1 MLFDEAHTDDLKS
14 WLTSELGPIC
24 DADPEVLADYVLAL
38 LKHEGPEAEL
48 QTLLTE
54 QLEDF
59 LAAETQ
65 PFVAKTFQAIADK
78 AYLPTSESH
87 HHQAAAATT
96 DPSNDAHTLA
106 STSDTAADTSLGS
119 RKRRADHDDD
129 DAAAH
134 DSTRSPPRQT
144 RRLQDT
150 NATPGSD
157 DSRAGRARERDS
169 RERATNSAASDAN
182 GSQNEGGR
190 RDSRPKQ
197 LCRDYHNKGFC
208 PRGAG
213 CKFEHSADMQPSN
226 ANARNHPQQHQQP
239 PFHMMAPG
247 GPNGMHG
254 PPMMFP
260 PFGAPPQGWHPSMGP
275 APGMP
280 SNNAAPGAPSSMNGD
295 PQNLANRMG
304 GQVPPPPQGLDAVPF
319 ANHQGGPFSGGM
331 GPGGRGGAGSGRG
344 RGRGGGPPGTF
355 QSSRRSNTTLVIEN
369 VPADSLDLIKVNEY
383 FKKFGTITNI
393 SIDKPGSKALV
404 SYSQPS
410 EAKTAHESPDVIFGN
425 RFVKV
430 YFQRLDE
437 AAGGPAA
444 GSSPTPRP
452 PTSAAATPRNI
463 FVPGK
468 MSNVYHARPP
478 VAGGSNPGGASGAAG
493 AMSEERK
500 KLLDDQRTK
509 QAALDAQLAEQKS
522 LIAKFGDKDLTPED
536 KKQTMTQL
544 KKLGDEIKASTE
556 AVKAAVEA
564 LQAAPREAPPSTA
577 AAGADAGNWKAEKE
591 KREKEQLDREL
602 DLHSQGSSPSSTTE
616 ELKKKLESLKAEA
629 ASLGIDGAAAGPA
642 SYGFNS
648 RGRGRGGYI
657 PRGRGGYNA
666 YAPRGG
672 AAMGPNRSFRIDNRT
687 TKLKIDDLPEGVEA
701 DKVKQHFA
709 SFGELEAFDAATA
722 TVVYKA
728 RTSAEQALRGGAE
741 IPEVGSVKL
750 SWIQPAPAAA
760 PAAAAVAATGTAA
773 ATTGDTGS
781 SAEGVGQAAATG
793 DEEYE
798 DDRDSSW
805 KR

>member
-59 LAAETQ
+59 LAAETE

-78 AYLPTSESH
+78 VYLPTSEAH
-87 HHQAAAATT
+87 DHDAAAANAL
-96 DPSNDAHTLA
+96 P
-106 STSDTAADTSLGS
+106 STSDAAAADTSTAS

-129 DAAAH
+129 DDASH
-134 DSTRSPPRQT
+134 DSTRSPPRQA

-169 RERATNSAASDAN
+169 RERAADAT
-182 GSQNEGGR
+182 GR
-190 RDSRPKQ
+190 ENRPKQ

-208 PRGAG
+208 PRGTS
-213 CKFEHSADMQPSN
+213 CKFEHSADVQPGN

-260 PFGAPPQGWHPSMGP
+260 PFGVPPQGWHPSMGP

-280 SNNAAPGAPSSMNGD
+280 PNNAAPGAPANMNGD
-295 PQNLANRMG
+295 AQNLANRMG
-304 GQVPPPPQGLDAVPF
+304 GQLPPPQGSEGVPF
-319 ANHQGGPFSGGM
+319 ANHPGAPFNGGM
-331 GPGGRGGAGSGRG
+331 GPGGRGGAMGGRG

-437 AAGGPAA
+437 AAGGSAA
-444 GSSPTPRP
+444 GPSPTPRP
-452 PTSAAATPRNI
+452 PPSAAVPPRNN

-468 MSNVYHARPP
+468 TSNVYHARPP
-478 VAGGSNPGGASGAAG
+478 VAGGSHPGGAAG
-493 AMSEERK
+493 AAGGMSEERK
-500 KLLDDQRTK
+500 KLFDDQRAK

-522 LIAKFGDKDLTPED
+522 LLARFGDKDLTPED
-536 KKQTMTQL
+536 KKATMAQL
-544 KKLGDEIKASTE
+544 KKLGDEIKASTD

-564 LQAAPREAPPSTA
+564 LQAAPKDAPAPA
-577 AAGADAGNWKAEKE
+577 AAGADAGSWKAEKE

-602 DLHSQGSSPSSTTE
+602 DMHAQGSSASSTTD
-616 ELKKKLESLKAEA
+616 ELKKKLEALKAEA
-629 ASLGIDGAAAGPA
+629 ASLGLDGAAASG

-672 AAMGPNRSFRIDNRT
+672 AAMGANRSLRIDNRT
-687 TKLKIDDLPEGVEA
+687 TKLKIDDLPSGVDA

-709 SFGELEAFDAATA
+709 GFGELEAFDADAA
-722 TVVYKA
+722 TVVFKA
-728 RTSAEQALRGGAE
+728 RTSAEQALRGGAD
-741 IPEVGSVKL
+741 IPDVGAVRL
-750 SWIQPAPAAA
+750 SWIQPPAVAPAV
-760 PAAAAVAATGTAA
+760 AAAARAHGEQA
-773 ATTGDTGS
+773 
-781 SAEGVGQAAATG
+781 AEGAGAEED
-793 DEEYE
+793 DE
-798 DDRDSSW
+798 DRDSSW